1 MSLCWWALSSTTLN
15 LSQAPARGAEGQ
27 QRSGEVSMGAGG
39 RLPSGTVGEAVSHS
53 LQKGHADT
61 LVWTLC
67 IQGLAVGVWQ
77 SVSVVIPEVHGVGHG
92 ATRRDWERG
101 ALGNGVVRKER
112 GQASPVPQGLA
123 LPAPLKGQ
131 PFPHSCSQTLISRS
145 PWAT

>member
-27 QRSGEVSMGAGG
+27 QRSREMSMGARG

-67 IQGLAVGVWQ
+67 IQGLAVGGWQ

-112 GQASPVPQGLA
+112 GQASPVPRGR
-123 LPAPLKGQ
+123 PS
-131 PFPHSCSQTLISRS
+131 PHPSRAS
-145 PWAT
+145 PSPTPVPKH